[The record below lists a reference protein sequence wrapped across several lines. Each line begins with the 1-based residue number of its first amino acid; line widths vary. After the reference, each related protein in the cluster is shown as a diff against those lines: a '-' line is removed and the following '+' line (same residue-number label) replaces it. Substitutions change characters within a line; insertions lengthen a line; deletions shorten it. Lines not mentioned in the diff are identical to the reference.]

1 MKLFTN
7 LPGNLRA
14 LFGLL
19 RYLTLLLGVFWLLT
33 LTFHTWIQK
42 RFVDEPKL
50 IVTVGEI
57 TLPKAAEAIELTA
70 KDAKPGSMALQNLRG
85 TLQMDLCSNDAAM
98 VSALRWTMIPS
109 MAVVIAFSWT
119 LFSSL
124 RHVCG
129 NIECGEVFSDRNLRL
144 VRSIGIILIAY
155 SLAGGGLELWASYV
169 MGGYFSQHVVLTGL
183 KTSLQFPD
191 GAGALQFNLS
201 PGFLTSQGGLV
212 TGCLVLVVAQAFR
225 HGLNLKTENDLT
237 V

>member
-14 LFGLL
+14 LFGFL
-19 RYLTLLLGVFWLLT
+19 RIMTVIMAVFWLLT
-33 LTFHTWIQK
+33 LTFNPWVRS
-42 RFVDEPKL
+42 RFADSKL

-57 TLPKAAEAIELTA
+57 TLPKAAEMIELTA
-70 KDAKPGSMALQNLRG
+70 KNAESGALALHNLRG
-85 TLQMDLCSNDAAM
+85 TLQMDLCSKDAAL

-109 MAVVIAFSWT
+109 MIVIIAFSWA

-124 RHVCG
+124 RHVCA
-129 NIECGEVFSDRNLRL
+129 NIEGGEVFSDRNLRL
-144 VRSIGIILIAY
+144 VRGIGVTLIVY
-155 SLAGGGLELWASYV
+155 SLVGTGLEIWASHV

-183 KTSLQFPD
+183 KTSLQFS
-191 GAGALQFNLS
+191 GGSSALHFNLS
-201 PGFLTSQGGLV
+201 PGLLSSQGGLV